1 MAIIMR
7 YSNSKDDALEV
18 VNDAFL
24 KIFRELP
31 RFKPT
36 FNNFEASLMGWM
48 KTIFIHTA
56 IDNYR
61 KYKKSYSLLEIENA
75 QFELADEQES
85 AIDKMS
91 YAEIMNL
98 VYRLSPVYKTVFNLY
113 VIDGFK
119 HEEIANKLNIS
130 IGTSKS
136 NLAKARANI
145 QKMLSESL
153 IKCYEQRAN

>member
-1 MAIIMR
+1 MAIAMR
-7 YSNSKDDALEV
+7 YCNNRDDAMEV
-18 VNDAFL
+18 VNDGFIKVYRDL
-24 KIFRELP
+24 KT
-31 RFKPT
+31 FKPS
-36 FNNFEASLMGWM
+36 FSNYEASLKGWM

-61 KYKKSYSLLEIENA
+61 KNKKNYLIGEMEDVHFDM
-75 QFELADEQES
+75 QDVQET

-91 YAEIMNL
+91 YAEIMEM
-98 VYRLSPVYKTVFNLY
+98 VQRLSPMYKTVFNLF

-119 HEEIANKLNIS
+119 HEEIAKQLNIT

-153 IKCYEQRAN
+153 IRYYERRAI